1 MNTNQAKLFANGG
14 SQAVRLPAEFRF
26 ADADA
31 VYVRRDAIS
40 GDVILSAIPPQ
51 SDWASFFALRD
62 RNDAHTDNRADFMRD
77 RPLNEPLRPIS
88 LFE

>member
-1 MNTNQAKLFANGG
+1 MNTHQAKLFANGG

-31 VYVRRDAIS
+31 VYVRRDAVN
-40 GDVILSAIPPQ
+40 GDVILSAKPPE

-62 RNDAHTDNRADFMRD
+62 QTDEVADFMLERA
-77 RPLNEPLRPIS
+77 LNEPLTPIA
-88 LFE
+88 LFDDAA